1 MCDPATAALIITAV
15 SSGAGA
21 INENQALRR
30 KDKQAAA
37 GIRRQGVIQSGANR
51 RIDEQIEDF
60 RTSTGE
66 SERADSL
73 QGFLDALQVSREDTE
88 GALDPVLAANPRFAE
103 RVSGGKERIAT
114 AGKEQS
120 GRLSRIDSP
129 LFQRQAEAD
138 RVSRTVGYVNELT
151 RQSTA
156 EDFLT
161 RLRVAEERPNA
172 LIAALA
178 KIGQGAG
185 SALALRPSAPISAGP
200 AIIGEA
206 GIPIGGAGA
215 VNPFLNTTNPL
226 FIPAPG

>member
-1 MCDPATAALIITAV
+1 MCDPATAALILTAV
-15 SSGAGA
+15 STGTEAV
-21 INENQALRR
+21 NQNQALRR
-30 KDKQAAA
+30 QDKQAAE
-37 GIRRQGVIQSGANR
+37 GIRRQGLIQSGASK

-66 SERADSL
+66 SERGESL
-73 QGFLDALQVSREDTE
+73 QGFLNALQVSRDDTE

-129 LFQRQAEAD
+129 LFQRQAEAG
-138 RVSRTVGYVNELT
+138 RVSRTVGDVNELT
-151 RQSTA
+151 RQSTI

-172 LIAALA
+172 LISALT
-178 KIGQGAG
+178 KIGQGTGSALSLGAG
-185 SALALRPSAPISAGP
+185 SATGPS
-200 AIIGEA
+200 IIGEA
-206 GIPIGGAGA
+206 GIPIGGSGA
-215 VNPFLNTTNPL
+215 VGPFLNTTNPL